1 MFLSPSSEFRPAEIA
16 LATKDVKWTMPDW
29 IQQLDHSNFDK
40 VVYGKNQENE
50 WWFIDF
56 YSPSCPP
63 CKSFMKVMHDFA
75 LDTREETMEQGRK
88 VPKVRL
94 ASVDCSLGRN
104 NAICNK
110 FSIRSWPSGRL
121 IKTDGSQTFDFDED
135 HSVEGIR
142 TFFEDS
148 FDPPLIK
155 FTQESFT
162 NLVQKRPQGVAYLV
176 KFGTTWCNPCR
187 QAEYQMKILSRN
199 LRRMGIENLKI
210 GFIDCDEFKSFC
222 TNRHFVESY
231 PTIKVFP
238 VKWSNGAS
246 FEAPK
251 FSGWQRNHL
260 SLGNFLADE
269 AGGDHENFPIQYSYN
284 HFQPLVNQNS
294 KKLTNKLLV
303 IDYYVNWCQPCL
315 EFKPKFTSLAI
326 AWQKSKYAQ
335 FFKEKANN
343 FEVNFIAFD
352 CAGSQRNQMIC
363 QQQQVPHY
371 PYVEYRFKHK
381 NHGLQKRKFD
391 RDNFETLNQMIDDVR
406 LYAQSASNVQ
416 YDYNYKS
423 GESDEYTRDEL

>member
-1 MFLSPSSEFRPAEIA
+1 MSFLDNDSSRFRVVHFDCNKYHSDCSRFINVNYQNAPKLTVIFVKNGQFNMFLSPSSEFRPAEIA
-16 LATKDVKWTMPDW
+16 LATNDVKWTMPDW

-199 LRRMGIENLKI
+199 
-210 GFIDCDEFKSFC
+210 
-222 TNRHFVESY
+222 
-231 PTIKVFP
+231 
-238 VKWSNGAS
+238 
-246 FEAPK
+246 
-251 FSGWQRNHL
+251 
-260 SLGNFLADE
+260 
-269 AGGDHENFPIQYSYN
+269 
-284 HFQPLVNQNS
+284 
-294 KKLTNKLLV
+294 
-303 IDYYVNWCQPCL
+303 YVAM
-315 EFKPKFTSLAI
+315 S
-326 AWQKSKYAQ
+326 
-335 FFKEKANN
+335 
-343 FEVNFIAFD
+343 
-352 CAGSQRNQMIC
+352 
-363 QQQQVPHY
+363 
-371 PYVEYRFKHK
+371 
-381 NHGLQKRKFD
+381 
-391 RDNFETLNQMIDDVR
+391 
-406 LYAQSASNVQ
+406 
-416 YDYNYKS
+416 
-423 GESDEYTRDEL
+423 